1 MLINIPSGLNKMILR
16 KGQEL
21 YSWGYTYKKV
31 CKYLQLEYNL
41 GYAKAH
47 IHATYSRV
55 PNIEKI
61 A

>member
-41 GYAKAH
+41 GYAEAH
-47 IHATYSRV
+47 LHATYSRV
-55 PNIEKI
+55 PNILQI

>member
-1 MLINIPSGLNKMILR
+1 MLLNIPRGLDKVILK

-31 CKYLQLEYNL
+31 CICLREEFNL
-41 GYAKAH
+41 GYAEAH
-47 IHATYSRV
+47 LHATYSRV
-55 PNIEKI
+55 PNISNI